1 MFQISKQKENW
12 AMEEKE
18 TNKHIT
24 KNAKQDKMSLIE
36 GPELSVTE
44 TVRKMSITWT
54 TLLSTPSTSP
64 LP

>member
-1 MFQISKQKENW
+1 
-12 AMEEKE
+12 MEEKQ

-36 GPELSVTE
+36 GLELSVTE
-44 TVRKMSITWT
+44 TVRTMSITWT
-54 TLLSTPSTSP
+54 TLFSTPSTSP

>member
-1 MFQISKQKENW
+1 
-12 AMEEKE
+12 MEEKE

-64 LP
+64 LPQPDCI